1 MLKATMSELPDRLS
15 VSKPKKAPTRLFT
28 TVELA
33 TLRRVADTLIPAGEG
48 VLSCGSVSDFD
59 NLATRAAGI
68 LDKSFSD
75 LIATLENLSMVPQ
88 EELWTTL
95 ESFSKDEPQK
105 FYVLSTLVAG
115 IYIYSDEIKQELNYP
130 VPHRNPPDMFDVAD
144 ELSSG
149 ILDPV
154 IGGNY
159 TYVAAD

>member
-1 MLKATMSELPDRLS
+1 MLKATNSELPDRLS
-15 VSKPKKAPTRLFT
+15 VSRPKKAPTRPFT
-28 TVELA
+28 TVELES
-33 TLRRVADTLIPAGEG
+33 LRRVADTLIPAGDG
-48 VLSCGSVSDFD
+48 VISCGAVSDFE

-75 LIATLENLSMVPQ
+75 LVATLADLSLVPQ
-88 EELWTTL
+88 EELWTAL
-95 ESFSKDEPQK
+95 ESFSKEEPQK

-115 IYIYSDEIKQELNYP
+115 IYIYSDEIKEELNYP

-154 IGGNY
+154 IGGGY
-159 TYVAAD
+159 TYVATD